1 MVNEKVI
8 ALLNEVFA
16 GESIDSIYSWDDNT
30 IEVDGQTFLVL
41 DDSEADEYY
50 KDYQKE
56 LIDELGLESF
66 SGSFQDWIIDNC
78 IDEQHFFDIMNESN
92 ECYLD
97 NIEVECSNT
106 GEYDNRLE
114 EEIAE
119 NGCSDRE
126 EYLNFLNS
134 NYDNAIEWYKFN
146 FGNEQFT
153 DYIKDNDYV
162 IDWDKVIEECK
173 SVDGR
178 GTLSSYDGNEI
189 ELENG
194 YFAYRC

>member
-1 MVNEKVI
+1 MINEKVV

-16 GESIDSIYSWDDNT
+16 GESIDSIEFLDDNT
-30 IEVDGQTFLVL
+30 IEVNGQTFLVL

-50 KDYQKE
+50 NDYQRE
-56 LIDELGLESF
+56 LIYEIGFEGFNDSF
-66 SGSFQDWIIDNC
+66 KDWIIDNC

-97 NIEVECSNT
+97 DIEVECSNT

-119 NGCSDRE
+119 NGYSDRE
-126 EYLNFLNS
+126 EYLDLLNS
-134 NYDNAIEWYKFN
+134 NYENAIEWYRFN

-178 GTLSSYDGNEI
+178 GTLSSYDGEEI
-189 ELENG
+189 ELQDG

>member
-1 MVNEKVI
+1 MINEKVV

-16 GESIDSIYSWDDNT
+16 GESIDSIEFWDDNT
-30 IEVDGQTFLVL
+30 IVVDGQTFLVL

-50 KDYQKE
+50 NDYQKE
-56 LIDELGLESF
+56 LIDEVGLEGF

-97 NIEVECSNT
+97 DIEVECSNT

-119 NGCSDRE
+119 NGCADRE

-134 NYDNAIEWYKFN
+134 NYDNAIEWYRFN
-146 FGNEQFT
+146 FGNEQFK

-162 IDWDKVIEECK
+162 IDWDSVIEECK

-178 GTLSSYDGNEI
+178 GTLSSYDGEEI

-194 YFAYRC
+194 FFAYRC